1 MTMKKRTEEGSP
13 IVQSRVSIKAS
24 GGSTEKMANNA
35 VVKRNGKSYSVPVDQ
50 NGRVPED
57 ALMCRFL
64 NTSVGTR
71 GKGVRRLGADVRK
84 TARKTYPV
92 PEGGFTP
99 EQIVETGWWEDP
111 GSCDIEGIDDG
122 YGPTMDFGPGMGRF
136 ERATG
141 GKIAI
146 IAPTEAEKR
155 HIAAVLDD
163 NFTAAELR
171 AAAWKY
177 GLVIKVAKPFD
188 GLSGHYLGRQNYVP
202 TPQIVM
208 LPGANDETI
217 VHEFCHHL
225 RAVDPSR
232 TGLTKTPYSISAD
245 DRELPICY
253 QQDYEEKCTLEEA
266 GTVAE
271 TTGRTKGLEETDTGY
286 YWMVPKPP
294 HGKHDGQGNFE
305 VDRELLTGGV
315 GKSSRPKQGK
325 RLMDAIEENFDDTR
339 ISRMRYKGR
348 KSAMGYVRQLR
359 EEEVLPERRMPAVK
373 PAKPKKPKAP
383 SSKPKSERD
392 EWLEAFLNGEDPWEA
407 TGKTG
412 GKKR

>member
-1 MTMKKRTEEGSP
+1 MLSSKNAKSRTESGSP
-13 IVQSRVSIKAS
+13 IVKSRVNIRAS
-24 GGSTEKMANNA
+24 GGSTEKVVKNA
-35 VVKRNGKSYSVPVDQ
+35 VVGWKGRSYSVPVDR
-50 NGRVPED
+50 NGRVPEE
-57 ALMCRFL
+57 ALLGRFL
-64 NTSVGTR
+64 NTSWGRCDITL
-71 GKGVRRLGADVRK
+71 RRLGADVKK
-84 TARKTYPV
+84 TARKTYPM
-92 PEGGFTP
+92 PDGGFTP
-99 EQIVETGWWEDP
+99 EQIVETGWWTDP

-155 HIAAVLDD
+155 HIAAVLDE

-232 TGLTKTPYSISAD
+232 TGLTKTPFEID
-245 DRELPICY
+245 EDGREIPAHFQSNYDSRL
-253 QQDYEEKCTLEEA
+253 TLEEA
-266 GTVAE
+266 ENVAE
-271 TTGRTKGLEETDTGY
+271 TTGRTKGLDKTRSGY
-286 YWMVPKPP
+286 YWRIPKQDDAQAAFQ
-294 HGKHDGQGNFE
+294 H
-305 VDRELLTGGV
+305 DRELLTGGV
-315 GKSSRPKQGK
+315 GKDSRPKQGK
-325 RLMDAIEENFDDTR
+325 RLMDAVEENFDDTS
-339 ISRMRYKGR
+339 ISRMKYKGR
-348 KSAMGYVRQLR
+348 KSAMGYVKQLR
-359 EEEVLPERRMPAVK
+359 EQAYLPERRMPA
-373 PAKPKKPKAP
+373 AKKGA
-383 SSKPKSERD
+383 
-392 EWLEAFLNGEDPWEA
+392 
-407 TGKTG
+407 
-412 GKKR
+412 KR